1 MAGKFYAVASG
12 RKTGI
17 FKTWAECQAQVK
29 GFSGAR
35 YKSFQTLEEAQRF
48 VDGKTEQKLKTSLK
62 TSGAE
67 ASTGFKPEIV
77 IYTDGG
83 SRNHGNRLGQHVKSN
98 DKAAWAFLAVK
109 GEREVAKSGSEYGA
123 TNNRMEI
130 MAFRNA
136 LMWLDYYRLNDKRLL
151 FVLDSK
157 YVLDAVTKRWI
168 FSWAKKGWK
177 TSSGEPVKNRELWE
191 EVLELLKKF
200 KNAKYA
206 WTKGHADNYGNNK
219 VDRLLNEE
227 MDRM

>member
-48 VDGKTEQKLKTSLK
+48 VDGKTEQKLK

-136 LMWLDYYRLNDKRLL
+136 LMWLD
-151 FVLDSK
+151 
-157 YVLDAVTKRWI
+157 
-168 FSWAKKGWK
+168 
-177 TSSGEPVKNRELWE
+177 
-191 EVLELLKKF
+191 
-200 KNAKYA
+200 
-206 WTKGHADNYGNNK
+206 
-219 VDRLLNEE
+219 
-227 MDRM
+227 

>member
-1 MAGKFYAVASG
+1 
-12 RKTGI
+12 
-17 FKTWAECQAQVK
+17 
-29 GFSGAR
+29 
-35 YKSFQTLEEAQRF
+35 
-48 VDGKTEQKLKTSLK
+48 
-62 TSGAE
+62 
-67 ASTGFKPEIV
+67 
-77 IYTDGG
+77 
-83 SRNHGNRLGQHVKSN
+83 
-98 DKAAWAFLAVK
+98 
-109 GEREVAKSGSEYGA
+109 
-123 TNNRMEI
+123 MEI

-157 YVLDAVTKRWI
+157 YVLDAVTKRWL

-177 TSSGEPVKNRELWE
+177 TASGEPVKNRELWE

>member
-1 MAGKFYAVASG
+1 MADKFYAVASG
-12 RKTGI
+12 RRTGI

-35 YKSFQTLEEAQRF
+35 YKSFRTLEEAQRF
-48 VDGKTEQKLKTSLK
+48 VDGRTENPG
-62 TSGAE
+62 TSGVE
-67 ASTGFKPEIV
+67 AGTGFNPEIV
-77 IYTDGG
+77 LYTDGG
-83 SRNHGNRLGQHVKSN
+83 SRNHGNRPGQHVKSD

-109 GEREVAKSGSEYGA
+109 DGREVARSGGEYGA

-157 YVLDAVTKRWI
+157 YVLDAVTKRWL
-168 FSWAKKGWK
+168 FSWAGKGWK
-177 TSSGEPVKNRELWE
+177 TASGEPVRNRELWE

-200 KNAKYA
+200 RNAEYV